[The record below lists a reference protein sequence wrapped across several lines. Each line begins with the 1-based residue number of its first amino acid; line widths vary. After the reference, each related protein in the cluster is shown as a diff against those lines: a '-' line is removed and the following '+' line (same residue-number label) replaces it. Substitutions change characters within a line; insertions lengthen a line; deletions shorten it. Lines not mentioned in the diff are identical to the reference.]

1 MGTQLVESWTKTQLA
16 VFFAVLLLAVDEV
29 NPVKLFLHVF
39 PAVSPW
45 HVALSCIVVMTYIF
59 VSDLKDLLYFT
70 TKVFFHSILS
80 IFFRDVEVIGK
91 ENIPPYG
98 PVLFTV
104 NHANQFIDAVMVV
117 CTCKHKVS
125 YLMAEASWKRRIIGD
140 IAWALGVV
148 PVKRAQDEAQTGTGQ
163 LQYGTPRPSRS
174 SASEVVPAED
184 GEDPAMEIEVTGVN
198 TKFAQELQVGDK
210 VRPFGT
216 AYSVKV
222 TQIVGSD
229 RIVVD
234 ATGLPKDFP
243 FPARGESVSYD
254 ILRHIPLN
262 VVFGKV
268 LEKLAAGG
276 AVGIF
281 PEGGSHDRTDLL
293 PLKVGVALIAYSAL
307 EKDGIN
313 VPIVPVGLNYFRAHR
328 WRGRA
333 VVEYG
338 RPITI
343 EPSTLKSFKAGGAK
357 RRQVCNDLLEDI
369 ESSMRSVIV
378 STTDYDTLEI
388 IHTARRLYRREKGPM
403 DTSEKQELSRRFAE
417 GYRRLLL
424 MTDGKPPPEWLDLQ
438 RRLIEYRNEIK
449 DLGLKDYQ
457 VPGLSGEHLDE
468 SLNVNKVDGD
478 SVLSVLH
485 LVYNIVHLLLLLVL
499 AAVPVVLLNLPVG
512 LLAGI
517 YAESRRKTAL
527 AKSKVKIRGFD
538 VMLTEKVVF
547 CLVTVPTLWVV
558 YGLVLLFM
566 TNLDRPTI
574 ALIMMTMPIFA
585 YVGIVVTEAGMVEVK
600 DLRPY
605 FMRLFPSAR
614 KRLSQ
619 LPQTRKT
626 LQDDLRAFIKSIG
639 PALGEVYYAKEPID
653 WKMIRDKSFRVDNKG
668 DDKKSA

>member
-1 MGTQLVESWTKTQLA
+1 
-16 VFFAVLLLAVDEV
+16 
-29 NPVKLFLHVF
+29 
-39 PAVSPW
+39 
-45 HVALSCIVVMTYIF
+45 
-59 VSDLKDLLYFT
+59 
-70 TKVFFHSILS
+70 
-80 IFFRDVEVIGK
+80 
-91 ENIPPYG
+91 
-98 PVLFTV
+98 
-104 NHANQFIDAVMVV
+104 
-117 CTCKHKVS
+117 
-125 YLMAEASWKRRIIGD
+125 MAEASWKRRIIGD

-357 RRQVCNDLLEDI
+357 
-369 ESSMRSVIV
+369 V
-378 STTDYDTLEI
+378 S
-388 IHTARRLYRREKGPM
+388 
-403 DTSEKQELSRRFAE
+403 
-417 GYRRLLL
+417 
-424 MTDGKPPPEWLDLQ
+424 
-438 RRLIEYRNEIK
+438 
-449 DLGLKDYQ
+449 
-457 VPGLSGEHLDE
+457 
-468 SLNVNKVDGD
+468 
-478 SVLSVLH
+478 
-485 LVYNIVHLLLLLVL
+485 
-499 AAVPVVLLNLPVG
+499 
-512 LLAGI
+512 I
-517 YAESRRKTAL
+517 Y
-527 AKSKVKIRGFD
+527 F
-538 VMLTEKVVF
+538 
-547 CLVTVPTLWVV
+547 
-558 YGLVLLFM
+558 
-566 TNLDRPTI
+566 
-574 ALIMMTMPIFA
+574 
-585 YVGIVVTEAGMVEVK
+585 
-600 DLRPY
+600 
-605 FMRLFPSAR
+605 RLFGKAVVGTVW
-614 KRLSQ
+614 L
-619 LPQTRKT
+619 
-626 LQDDLRAFIKSIG
+626 
-639 PALGEVYYAKEPID
+639 Y
-653 WKMIRDKSFRVDNKG
+653 
-668 DDKKSA
+668 